1 QKLKNACAALKSERD
16 LVMENDKE
24 KDDPT
29 RAGIYSL
36 FETMELAFNWYGERE
51 KKRRAAASAV
61 KKETE
66 VVPMEE
72 GEEEDDDD
80 LCNVSSVEGEVE
92 ESKASIKKAVKTEM
106 KESDENGKEKG
117 TEKK

>member
-1 QKLKNACAALKSERD
+1 QKLKKAGAALKSERD
-16 LVMENDKE
+16 LVMECDKE

-51 KKRRAAASAV
+51 KKRRAAAAAV
-61 KKETE
+61 MKEME

-72 GEEEDDDD
+72 DEEDD
-80 LCNVSSVEGEVE
+80 LCNVSAVEGDD
-92 ESKASIKKAVKTEM
+92 ESKACVKKAVKMEM
-106 KESDENGKEKG
+106 KESDDNGKEKEA
-117 TEKK
+117 EKK